1 MRKVFAGICFLL
13 VTSVANAADLATA
26 QLDIKGMDCA
36 SCPLTVKIA
45 LKKISG
51 VAEVEVDYKS
61 QSAKVRYDPAKTQAD
76 VLAKTVTDIGYPATV
91 RK

>member
-1 MRKVFAGICFLL
+1 MRKIFAGLCFLL
-13 VTSVANAADLATA
+13 VTSMVNAADSATT

-36 SCPLTVKIA
+36 SCPLTVKVA

-51 VAEVEVDYKS
+51 VAEVDVDYKS
-61 QSAKVRYDPAKTQAD
+61 RSAKVRYDPAKTQAD
-76 VLAKTVTDIGYPATV
+76 VLAKTVTDIGYPTTV

>member
-1 MRKVFAGICFLL
+1 MREILTGFCLL
-13 VTSVANAADLATA
+13 FVTWVVGAADSVTVL
-26 QLDIKGMDCA
+26 LDIKAMDCA
-36 SCPLTVKIA
+36 SCPLTVKVA
-45 LKKISG
+45 LKKVPG

-76 VLAKTVTDIGYPATV
+76 ILAKTVTNIGYPTSV